1 MNTVDV
7 VVPCYNYG
15 RFLEECVLAL
25 LFQEDVDVRVLV
37 IDDASSDNTE
47 QVGRRLASEHRRVEF
62 RRHDVNR
69 GNIST
74 YNEGLLSW
82 ASADYSLLISADD
95 LLLPRA
101 LSRAVRL
108 MERHPEVGMTYGM
121 AVQVWDGDDLGQVPV
136 FETREY
142 QLIQP
147 EKFLQYLFA
156 HGNAL
161 TSSTA
166 VVRTAVQQAVGGYS
180 TELPHFA
187 DAEMWMRFASHGPI
201 GVLNA
206 TQSLYRWHGSNM
218 SYVFRA
224 ETLRDG
230 SEEELAFRRGIQR
243 WGSQFSQTEAWWK
256 DLYRRLAMEAFWN
269 ASSAFDKNDPE
280 ACRRFLQYAET
291 CYPEVRWSRHWLRLR
306 AKMLLGPLIWSRVS
320 RGLDY
325 VRGAN
330 RSRTWWQPPGR
341 HEIFGWWPDPGEGLD
356 ATTSEGRFPSTAA

>member
-1 MNTVDV
+1 MNAVDV

-15 RFLEECVLAL
+15 RFLEECVYAL
-25 LFQEDVDVRVLV
+25 LSQECVHVRVLV

-47 QVGRRLASEHRRVEF
+47 QVGRRLASEDRRVEF
-62 RRHDVNR
+62 RRHEVNR
-69 GNIST
+69 GNILT

-108 MERHPEVGMTYGM
+108 MERHPEVGLTYGM
-121 AVQVWDGDDLGQVPV
+121 AVQIWDGDNLEQVPV
-136 FETREY
+136 YETGQY

-147 EKFLQYLFA
+147 EKFLQYLFTQ
-156 HGNAL
+156 GNAL

-166 VVRTAVQQAVGGYS
+166 VVRTDVQQAIGGYS
-180 TELPHFA
+180 ADLPHFA
-187 DAEMWMRFASHGPI
+187 DAEMWMRFAAHGPV

-230 SEEELAFRRGIQR
+230 SEEELAFRRGIQH
-243 WGSQFSQTEAWWK
+243 WGYPSTQTETWLK
-256 DLYRRLAMEAFWN
+256 ILYRRLATEAFWN
-269 ASSAFDKNDPE
+269 ASSAFDRKDPE
-280 ACRRFLQYAET
+280 ACRRFLRYAET
-291 CYPEVRWSRHWLRLR
+291 CDPEVRRSRQWLRLR
-306 AKMLLGPLIWSRVS
+306 AKMLQGPAMWSTVS
-320 RGLDY
+320 RALDY
-325 VRGAN
+325 VRGAK
-330 RSRTWWQPPGR
+330 RSRTWWQPPQR
-341 HEIFGWWPDPGEGLD
+341 HQTFGWWPEPSEGLGE
-356 ATTSEGRFPSTAA
+356 TTSADK